1 NTPRALVLPLH
12 GRLRQE
18 DQQLVFEAAPP
29 GTGKMVF
36 ATNIAETSLTMP
48 GIRYVVDPGLSK
60 QAIFDPQTGMT
71 TLELTAISQSSTTQ
85 RA

>member
-1 NTPRALVLPLH
+1 NMPCALVLPLH

-18 DQQLVFEAAPP
+18 DQQLVFEAAPA
-29 GTGKMVF
+29 GTRKIGF
-36 ATNIAETSLTMP
+36 ATNIAETSLTIP

-60 QAIFDPQTGMT
+60 QAMFDPQTGMI
-71 TLELTAISQSSTTQ
+71 TLELTAISQSSATQ